1 MQLPHPF
8 PFLLLSSF
16 LHPSSSHTLLHAV
29 LTAASETRLGIPEQ
43 VWCCTQRK
51 GIHIL
56 QEAHRLQIYIES
68 CSVSITVLL
77 RVTYRG
83 LTTKTI
89 VSPSKSH
96 TVLNSQIKNQPR
108 VIWSWEW
115 HPAACKKR
123 SDPSTV
129 QSHSKQAKASS
140 APFLNPKPYPRSHH
154 THFQTTTRVVHVN
167 ISTLGG
173 TAPNYM
179 APAPLG
185 EANHHTGCLPQSLLP
200 SPQFPSHS
208 RGPCA
213 SHLLHSLHCMSPFCN
228 ATWEQR
234 SHQ

>member
-1 MQLPHPF
+1 MNVPPAKSLCLGESAHRWPAEQLSQAHSWRNTGQLGLSSIWQRTRRKIRKLKMNSYSLLFFTIETVMQLPHPF
-8 PFLLLSSF
+8 RFLLLSSF

-43 VWCCTQRK
+43 VWCWTQRK

-96 TVLNSQIKNQPR
+96 TALNSQIKNQPR

-115 HPAACKKR
+115 HPVACKKKFR
-123 SDPSTV
+123 S
-129 QSHSKQAKASS
+129 QSSPVTQ
-140 APFLNPKPYPRSHH
+140 
-154 THFQTTTRVVHVN
+154 QTGQGKLCPV
-167 ISTLGG
+167 SQ
-173 TAPNYM
+173 P
-179 APAPLG
+179 
-185 EANHHTGCLPQSLLP
+185 
-200 SPQFPSHS
+200 
-208 RGPCA
+208 
-213 SHLLHSLHCMSPFCN
+213 
-228 ATWEQR
+228 
-234 SHQ
+234 